1 MIGEDEVD
9 VDVVCLRLEEE
20 DKVLPL
26 DVVEQEGEEHHRK
39 EGDQAQSEIPL
50 NKTS

>member
-1 MIGEDEVD
+1 MTGGDEVD

-26 DVVEQEGEEHHRK
+26 DVVGLEGEEHPLK
-39 EGDQAQSEIPL
+39 EEVQA
-50 NKTS
+50 